1 MTRTQQSRPPP
12 QPEALRMRKTH
23 TRMAG
28 AVAAL
33 LAAGLAGFSL
43 RTAPRSSTALAAR
56 TPSAAVT
63 TQVIRRTIHI
73 VRHEH
78 ARSRGA
84 VHPGSVS
91 APTAAAAVSAARSI
105 HTGASGSHHAG
116 SSGTVVSAAG
126 AVTTRTSPSHASA
139 PTTSG
144 SAGAPVT
151 TRTSPSHAAP
161 GSGSAPSSS
170 PVTTRTRPHGSSGA
184 SGAGHVTPRSS
195 GEDGGDHGD

>member
-1 MTRTQQSRPPP
+1 
-12 QPEALRMRKTH
+12 MRKTH
-23 TRMAG
+23 TRIAG

-43 RTAPRSSTALAAR
+43 RSAPRSSTALAAR

-116 SSGTVVSAAG
+116 SSGTVVSAG
-126 AVTTRTSPSHASA
+126 GSAVTTRTSPSHVSA
-139 PTTSG
+139 PTASVPA
-144 SAGAPVT
+144 SSPVT
-151 TRTSPSHAAP
+151 TRTSP
-161 GSGSAPSSS
+161 
-170 PVTTRTRPHGSSGA
+170 HGSSGT
-184 SGAGHVTPRSS
+184 SGAKHVTTRSS
-195 GEDGGDHGD
+195 GEDRGDHGD